1 MCLFC
6 LQMDPAGI
14 IIDDETSNGAG
25 CNGCLPKGSEVR
37 VTMDGTDPENPARMT
52 ALAAQGHVSLSSE
65 SLQIH
70 LANQR
75 RAVCVDE
82 WCRFIF
88 PIGFILFN
96 LAYWNY
102 YQNID
107 PE

>member
-1 MCLFC
+1 
-6 LQMDPAGI
+6 MDPAGI
-14 IIDDETSNGAG
+14 IIDDETSNAG
-25 CNGCLPKGSEVR
+25 CNGCLNKGSEVR
-37 VTMDGTDPENPARMT
+37 VTMEGTDPENPQAH
-52 ALAAQGHVSLSSE
+52 ASLSSE

-75 RAVCVDE
+75 RAVCIDE

-96 LAYWNY
+96 LCYWNY